1 MLARRVSIDIIYEGV
16 NVSSDIAKDLLN
28 FAYTDNASGAADDI
42 AITLKDDKKKWLS
55 EWQPK
60 KGDRIIAAVK
70 TINWRYEGDSQL
82 LKCGAFM
89 VDEPSYMG
97 RPITLSLGAISVPA
111 NTDFLNIKNSRTWN
125 SATVKEIASSIA
137 KNTGLELYY
146 DTEYNPII
154 GFIEQSEKTNSA
166 FLSEICNKNGLSMKV
181 YNNKLVIFRE
191 SEYENKQAIGTIS
204 ETNMLTWN
212 AKTTFTDTGY
222 DGCKVSYTDPYSG
235 EVYTYTFRVPGK
247 TGNKIYKVNDNVN
260 SYAEAERLAKS
271 KLRELNKKEYTISIT
286 IQGNINMIA
295 SSCVNIKDLG
305 TFDGKYY
312 IDKATHNIGS
322 GYTTQLEL
330 HKVLEG
336 Y

>member
-1 MLARRVSIDIIYEGV
+1 MLARRTNIEIIYEGV
-16 NVSSDIAKDLLN
+16 NISSYISNDLLS
-28 FAYTDNASGAADDI
+28 FSYTDNASGSADDI
-42 AITLKDDKKKWLS
+42 SITLKDDKKRWLK

-60 KGDRIIAAVK
+60 KVDRIKVFIK
-70 TINWRYEGDSQL
+70 TTNWRYEGDSQIL
-82 LKCGAFM
+82 NCGAFM
-89 VDEPSYMG
+89 VDEPSYTG
-97 RPITLSLGAISVPA
+97 RPVTLSLGAISVPA
-111 NTDFLNIKNSRTWN
+111 NSDFMNIKNSRSWN
-125 SATVKEIASSIA
+125 SVAVKEIASTIA
-137 KNTGLELYY
+137 KDTGLELLY

-154 GFIEQSEKTNSA
+154 GFVEQSEKTNSA
-166 FLSEICNKNGLSMKV
+166 FLSEICSKNGLAIKV

-191 SEYENKQAIGTIS
+191 LEYENKQSIGTIF
-204 ETNMLTWN
+204 ETNMMTWN

-222 DGCKVSYTDPYSG
+222 DGCMVSYTDPYSG
-235 EVYTYTFRVPGK
+235 EVYKYTFRVPGK

-271 KLRELNKKEYTISIT
+271 KIRELNKKEYTISIT
-286 IQGNINMIA
+286 IPGNINMIA
-295 SSCVNIKDLG
+295 SCCVNIEDLG
-305 TFDGKYY
+305 AFDGKYY